1 MTGEP
6 ADPLKVDSK
15 IDLVGQVI
23 DRKYKVLALLGR
35 GGMGAVYL
43 AHHLQLNKDMALKT
57 FATANLNEEIRQRFK
72 REAQA
77 LGKLKHKNIVQVFD
91 FGIAEGGLPYYTME
105 HLDGESVAERIA
117 REGVLELTEVLYI
130 FSELCQG
137 LLFCHK
143 NGVVHRD
150 IKPANVFLE
159 LRSSTSDAIVAV
171 KLVDFGIA
179 ALSTTSSAGQ
189 QLTAAG
195 TVFGSPLYM
204 SPEQSLGE
212 RVDARSD
219 IYSSGCALFE
229 MLTGKPPFRAA
240 TAFATMLMHQEA
252 PPPSLAEACGSG
264 PVQSY
269 PDWLEQLVAAMLAKD
284 PSARPQSFSHVLD
297 RLGHLNGP
305 ERQHNSQSGSPRE
318 SASTIGRLNMS
329 TGWLF
334 VALVG
339 IGLLALAAIGAFFV
353 SQNQPPMPKFS
364 LSEEHADAPAAA
376 VTAYRLPAKRAGFIR
391 FRFPREE
398 IGKIGQGDENKCVS
412 ACGVV
417 EIADGPAVV
426 FRAGQAICDQPELL
440 RGFGANDLFAVLFED
455 GVSGDWSDKTAAA
468 LEHLVSL
475 KKVIF
480 TSSKFSPAAID
491 SLNKLPEL
499 IDLGLSDSTLTGE
512 ELLKLKR
519 LSKVQSI
526 VVSTMKN
533 VSPAIVSL
541 AQRNSLH
548 HFTAQDCQL
557 GDDDMDAIGKLH
569 ELLYL
574 NIDANSIT
582 ARKLSTLLNLSNL
595 KELHLAQN
603 PIDSSA
609 LSVMLKLRTP
619 MKIDMPSS
627 FWNAQTIAPMEKRFG
642 AKSLNARGYVREPE

>member
-1 MTGEP
+1 VSGEP
-6 ADPLKVDSK
+6 ADPSK

-23 DRKYKVLALLGR
+23 DQKYKVLALLGR

-117 REGVLELTEVLYI
+117 RKGMLDLTEALYV
-130 FSELCQG
+130 FSELCKG
-137 LLFCHK
+137 LLLCHK

-150 IKPANVFLE
+150 IKPANIFLE

-179 ALSTTSSAGQ
+179 ALSARPSADQ

-212 RVDARSD
+212 KVDARSD

-240 TAFATMLMHQEA
+240 TAFATMLMHQEVL
-252 PPPSLAEACGSG
+252 PPTLAEAGG
-264 PVQSY
+264 PEREQSY
-269 PDWLEQLVAAMLAKD
+269 PDWLEQLVAALLAKD
-284 PSARPQSFSHVLD
+284 PSARPQSLAQVLD

-318 SASTIGRLNMS
+318 SARTAGRSNMS
-329 TGWLF
+329 TAWLF

-339 IGLLALAAIGAFFV
+339 IGLLALASIGAFFV
-353 SQNQPPMPKFS
+353 SQHQSQRPKFP
-364 LSEEHADAPAAA
+364 LSEEHADVPAAA
-376 VTAYRLPAKRAGFIR
+376 LTAYRLPAKRAGFIR

-398 IGKIGQGDENKCVS
+398 IGKIGQGDKERYTS
-412 ACGVV
+412 ACGDV
-417 EIADGPAVV
+417 EIADGPVV
-426 FRAGQAICDQPELL
+426 YFRAGQAICDRPELL
-440 RGFGANDLFAVLFED
+440 MGFGATDLRNLYFD
-455 GVSGDWSDKTAAA
+455 GGGSAWSDKTVASI
-468 LEHLVSL
+468 EHLTSI
-475 KKVIF
+475 KKVVFSANKF
-480 TSSKFSPAAID
+480 TPAAVA

-499 IDLGLSDSTLTGE
+499 IELGLSDSTLTGE
-512 ELLKLKR
+512 DLLKLKC
-519 LSKVQSI
+519 LPQLQSL
-526 VVSTMKN
+526 VVSGMKN
-533 VSPAIVSL
+533 VSPVITRLV
-541 AQRNSLH
+541 QKNSLFD
-548 HFTAQDCQL
+548 FTAQDCNL
-557 GDDDMDAIGKLH
+557 GDADMHVIGRLKS
-569 ELLYL
+569 LL
-574 NIDANSIT
+574 T
-582 ARKLSTLLNLSNL
+582 LNLEGNSVTAKRLSALYNLPNL
-595 KELHLAQN
+595 KELNLNDN
-603 PIDSSA
+603 PIEPSA
-609 LSVMLKLRTP
+609 LAVMLKLKTP
-619 MKIDMPSS
+619 MIIYMPSS

-642 AKSLNARGYVREPE
+642 ANHLNSKGYAREPD

>member
-6 ADPLKVDSK
+6 ADPSKVDSK

-23 DRKYKVLALLGR
+23 DQKYKVLALLGR

-117 REGVLELTEVLYI
+117 RKGMLDLTEALYV

-137 LLFCHK
+137 LLLCHK

-150 IKPANVFLE
+150 IKPANIFLE
-159 LRSSTSDAIVAV
+159 LRSSTSDAIAAV

-179 ALSTTSSAGQ
+179 ALSATASAGQ

-212 RVDARSD
+212 KVDARSD

-229 MLTGKPPFRAA
+229 MLTGKPPFRAK
-240 TAFATMLMHQEA
+240 TALATMLMHQEA
-252 PPPSLAEACGSG
+252 QPPSLVEAGGLG
-264 PVQSY
+264 PEQSY
-269 PDWLEQLVAAMLAKD
+269 PDWLEQLVAELLAKA
-284 PSARPQSFSHVLD
+284 PSARPQSLSQVLD
-297 RLGHLNGP
+297 VIGEQAKLSD
-305 ERQHNSQSGSPRE
+305 SQSQ
-318 SASTIGRLNMS
+318 GRSKLSSSGGQSSGPSDRRFKVFLS
-329 TGWLF
+329 TGILTL
-334 VALVG
+334 VALVV
-339 IGLLALAAIGAFFV
+339 FFCAQ
-353 SQNQPPMPKFS
+353 SFSFRLHPPEAVKTDITPR
-364 LSEEHADAPAAA
+364 SE
-376 VTAYRLPAKRAGFIR
+376 VGAYRLPPKRSGFIR
-391 FRFPREE
+391 FQFPDRE
-398 IGKIGQGDENKCVS
+398 IGKIGQGDENKCVP

-440 RGFGANDLFAVLFED
+440 RGFGANDLFAVLFEA
-455 GVSGDWSDKTAAA
+455 GLTGDWNDKTAASI
-468 LEHLVSL
+468 EHLTSL

-480 TSSKFSPAAID
+480 AGSKFSPAAID

-512 ELLKLKR
+512 DLLRLNN
-519 LSKVQSI
+519 LSKLESI
-526 VVSTMKN
+526 VMSGTKN
-533 VSPAIVSL
+533 ASPAIARL
-541 AQRNSLH
+541 AQHNSLH

-557 GDDDMDAIGKLH
+557 GDNDMQAIGGMTM
-569 ELLYL
+569 LLTL
-574 NIDANSIT
+574 NIEENSVT
-582 ARKLSTLLNLSNL
+582 PKCLPVLLKLASL
-595 KELHLAQN
+595 KELSLIAN
-603 PIDSSA
+603 PIDQSA
-609 LSVMLKLRTP
+609 LAVMLKLKTP
-619 MKIDMPSS
+619 MKINMPSS
-627 FWNAQTIAPMEKRFG
+627 FWNDRTIAPMEKRFG
-642 AKSLNARGYVREPE
+642 AKFLNARGYVREPE

>member
-1 MTGEP
+1 MSGEP
-6 ADPLKVDSK
+6 ADSSKV
-15 IDLVGQVI
+15 DLVGQII
-23 DRKYKVLALLGR
+23 DQKYKVLALLGR

-57 FATANLNEEIRQRFK
+57 FATADLGEETRQRFK

-117 REGVLELTEVLYI
+117 RHGVLDVAEALYV

-137 LLFCHK
+137 LLLCHK

-150 IKPANVFLE
+150 IKPANIFLE

-179 ALSTTSSAGQ
+179 ALSVAPAAGQ

-212 RVDARSD
+212 KVDARSD

-240 TAFATMLMHQEA
+240 TAFATMLMHQET
-252 PPPSLAEACGSG
+252 PPPTLAEAGGLECK
-264 PVQSY
+264 QNY
-269 PDWLEQLVAAMLAKD
+269 PDWLEQLVAELLEKD
-284 PSARPQSFSHVLD
+284 PAARPQSLSQVLD
-297 RLGHLNGP
+297 VIAAHTRDSD
-305 ERQHNSQSGSPRE
+305 SQSHGSPKVSSVDSE
-318 SASTIGRLNMS
+318 STEPSGERIKVFLV
-329 TGWLF
+329 TGVL
-334 VALVG
+334 
-339 IGLLALAAIGAFFV
+339 LLAAVCLYFAAQAFTLPFH
-353 SQNQPPMPKFS
+353 PPEAVKPDITARS
-364 LSEEHADAPAAA
+364 ELS
-376 VTAYRLPAKRAGFIR
+376 AYRLPPERSGFIR
-391 FRFPREE
+391 FQFPDRE

-455 GVSGDWSDKTAAA
+455 GVTGDWNDKTAASI
-468 LEHLVSL
+468 EHLASL
-475 KKVIF
+475 RKVIF
-480 TSSKFSPAAID
+480 AASKFSPAAID

-499 IDLGLSDSTLTGE
+499 VDLGLSDSTLTGE
-512 ELLKLKR
+512 DLLRLNCLPKLES
-519 LSKVQSI
+519 L
-526 VVSTMKN
+526 VVSGTKN
-533 VSPAIVSL
+533 ASPLIARL
-541 AQRNSLH
+541 AQRNSLR

-557 GDDDMDAIGKLH
+557 RDDDMQAIGGMTM
-569 ELLYL
+569 LLTL
-574 NIDANSIT
+574 NVEENSIT
-582 ARKLSTLLNLSNL
+582 PKCLPVLLKLVNL
-595 KELHLAQN
+595 KELSLIAN
-603 PIDSSA
+603 PIDQSA
-609 LSVMLKLRTP
+609 LALMLKVKTP
-619 MKIDMPSS
+619 MKINMPSS
-627 FWNAQTIAPMEKRFG
+627 FWNDRTIAPMEKRFG
-642 AKSLNARGYVREPE
+642 AKDINSRGHVREPD

>member
-1 MTGEP
+1 MTDES
-6 ADPLKVDSK
+6 ADLSK
-15 IDLVGQVI
+15 FDLVGQVV
-23 DRKYKVLALLGR
+23 DQKYKVLALLGR

-57 FATANLNEEIRQRFK
+57 FATANLSEETRQRFK

-117 REGVLELTEVLYI
+117 RKGVLDVAEALYV

-137 LLFCHK
+137 LLFCHR

-150 IKPANVFLE
+150 IKPANIFLE

-179 ALSTTSSAGQ
+179 ALSATPSAGQ

-204 SPEQSLGE
+204 SPEQSVGE
-212 RVDARSD
+212 KVDARSD

-229 MLTGKPPFRAA
+229 MLTGKPPFRAK
-240 TAFATMLMHQEA
+240 TALATMLMHQETQ
-252 PPPSLAEACGSG
+252 PPSLAEAGGLG
-264 PVQSY
+264 PEQSY
-269 PDWLEQLVAAMLAKD
+269 PDWLEQLVAALLEKD
-284 PSARPQSFSHVLD
+284 PAERPQSFSQVLD
-297 RLGHLNGP
+297 VIGAHTKDFNSPPARLSNAD
-305 ERQHNSQSGSPRE
+305 
-318 SASTIGRLNMS
+318 SASSRPSDTRAKVFFV
-329 TGWLF
+329 TGVL
-334 VALVG
+334 ALVAVCIYFAG
-339 IGLLALAAIGAFFV
+339 QAFTL
-353 SQNQPPMPKFS
+353 PPPHTPAS
-364 LSEEHADAPAAA
+364 LPSVAEQSS
-376 VTAYRLPAKRAGFIR
+376 VVGAYRLPPKRSGFIR
-391 FRFPREE
+391 FQFPDRE

-455 GVSGDWSDKTAAA
+455 GVSGDWSDKTAASI
-468 LEHLVSL
+468 EHLTSL
-475 KKVIF
+475 RKVIF
-480 TSSKFSPAAID
+480 TASKFSPAAID

-499 IDLGLSDSTLTGE
+499 IDLGLFDSTLTGE
-512 ELLKLKR
+512 DLLRLKCLPKL
-519 LSKVQSI
+519 QSL
-526 VVSTMKN
+526 VVSGMKN
-533 VSPAIVSL
+533 VSPAIARL

-548 HFTAQDCQL
+548 HFAAQDCHL
-557 GDDDMDAIGKLH
+557 EDADMEAIGKMT
-569 ELLYL
+569 ELVNL
-574 NIDANSIT
+574 NVEGNSIT
-582 ARKLSTLLNLSNL
+582 ARKLSTLLNLLNL
-595 KELHLAQN
+595 KELNLADN

-609 LSVMLKLRTP
+609 LSVMLKVRTP
-619 MKIDMPSS
+619 MMIYMPSS
-627 FWNAQTIAPMEKRFG
+627 FWNDRTIAPMEKRFG
-642 AKSLNARGYVREPE
+642 AKYLNSRAHVLEPD